1 MVVIKYGCGL
11 LGLKTLKSAV
21 SQELIDELG
30 WYFACWYKCLKT
42 KSCFN
47 NYCVGAV
54 KNGWGLKDRGTL
66 KPGKS
71 QMIWWIEQID
81 WMVSACW

>member
-66 KPGKS
+66 KLGKS
-71 QMIWWIEQID
+71 QMIWWIELID
-81 WMVSACW
+81 WMVFACW

>member
-11 LGLKTLKSAV
+11 LGLRTLKSAV
-21 SQELIDELG
+21 SQELIGELG

-42 KSCFN
+42 KRCFN
-47 NYCVGAV
+47 NYCVGAD

-66 KPGKS
+66 KLGKS
-71 QMIWWIEQID
+71 QMIWWIELID
-81 WMVSACW
+81 WMVFACW